1 MPCCAL
7 LRPVAPLVPLVPL
20 VPFPGLNGL
29 GGLKRM
35 TELCKTRLPE
45 GLLERAEKANTSDEA
60 FKDRAGSWE
69 MSKKDM
75 DIWYIYI

>member
-1 MPCCAL
+1 MEC
-7 LRPVAPLVPLVPL
+7 PVAPLVPLVPL

-60 FKDRAGSWE
+60 FKDLGE
-69 MSKKDM
+69 LGDVY
-75 DIWYIYI
+75 IYTIYIYIAYITTMGT